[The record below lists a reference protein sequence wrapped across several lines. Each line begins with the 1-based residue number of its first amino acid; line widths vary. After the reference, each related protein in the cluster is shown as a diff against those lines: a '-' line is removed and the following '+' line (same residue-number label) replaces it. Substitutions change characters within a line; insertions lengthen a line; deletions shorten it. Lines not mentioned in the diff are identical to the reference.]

1 MTNAGTPTGGVTYVV
16 PTVNITQTRNYIRS
30 GSTFTIT
37 ITGGGITGSV
47 VYQAF
52 ADTKAELVT
61 ALQGAVD
68 ANSGVHTYNTT
79 ADGFEF
85 ISEVMAAYGD
95 VNISVASETGD
106 IVFTTTTKYEGY
118 N

>member
-1 MTNAGTPTGGVTYVV
+1 MLTLEF
-16 PTVNITQTRNYIRS
+16 I
-30 GSTFTIT
+30 
-37 ITGGGITGSV
+37 
-47 VYQAF
+47 
-52 ADTKAELVT
+52 
-61 ALQGAVD
+61 
-68 ANSGVHTYNTT
+68 HTMTT